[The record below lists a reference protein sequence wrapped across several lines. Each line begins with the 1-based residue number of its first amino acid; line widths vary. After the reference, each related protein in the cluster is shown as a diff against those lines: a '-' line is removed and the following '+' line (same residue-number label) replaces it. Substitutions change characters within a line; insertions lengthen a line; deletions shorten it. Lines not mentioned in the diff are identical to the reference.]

1 MKLALFDLDY
11 TLLPLDSDHAW
22 GEFTTR
28 IGWTEGEAFRQKNE
42 AFYAQYKAGTLDIH
56 EYVRFSTAAVRRQGP
71 EAAARAHA
79 QFMREVI
86 APAIR
91 PQALA
96 LIEQHR
102 RAGEAVAIVT
112 ATNEFITRPIA
123 HALGVDELIAI
134 NLERG
139 PGGWF
144 TGEIAGTPSF
154 REGKITRVGQWL
166 AARGLGWADADATFY
181 KCSAPWPPTPM
192 RACAPSR
199 WSAAGPCWSCL
210 ERSHDSRTARQTHG
224 PPQKPL
230 WQARGNRPGHAP
242 H

>member
-154 REGKITRVGQWL
+154 RDGKITRVGQWL

-181 KCSAPWPPTPM
+181 SDSINDLPLLEKVQRPV
-192 RACAPSR
+192 
-199 WSAAGPCWSCL
+199 AANPDARLRPIAL
-210 ERSHDSRTARQTHG
+210 ERGWPVLELFGAQ
-224 PPQKPL
+224 P
-230 WQARGNRPGHAP
+230 
-242 H
+242 